1 MREEYLAEEMNE
13 RDDLFEDIPDD
24 ELEEVEREAR
34 ELRRW
39 FENPDMWAGK
49 SVHDYLEDRWNE
61 EPVAID
67 AEEDYWNEEPVE
79 DDDMEDSWD
88 ESSIAAD
95 DEEDYWDEEVIEDDD
110 MEDSWDESSIAAD
123 DEEDYWDEEPIEDN
137 DMEDNWDESSVAAED
152 EDQDDSDVDI
162 FTDEFDYDDDFLLD
176 LIREEPDESNEEMF
190 EEEDDETLWKSDEE
204 GVIEMDLD
212 DPDVFAFLYMFYMEH
227 ADCA

>member
-34 ELRRW
+34 ELRSW

-49 SVHDYLEDRWNE
+49 SVHDY
-61 EPVAID
+61 
-67 AEEDYWNEEPVE
+67 
-79 DDDMEDSWD
+79 MEDGWS
-88 ESSIAAD
+88 
-95 DEEDYWDEEVIEDDD
+95 EDHWYE
-110 MEDSWDESSIAAD
+110 
-123 DEEDYWDEEPIEDN
+123 
-137 DMEDNWDESSVAAED
+137 ED
-152 EDQDDSDVDI
+152 EDIDDSDVYI
-162 FTDEFDYDDDFLLD
+162 FTDEFDYDDDSLLN
-176 LIREEPDESNEEMF
+176 LISEEPDESNEEMF

-227 ADCA
+227 ADCTGCKMQEGDEI

>member
-13 RDDLFEDIPDD
+13 RDDLFEDILDD

-34 ELRRW
+34 ELRSW

-49 SVHDYLEDRWNE
+49 SVHDYMEDGWSE

-95 DEEDYWDEEVIEDDD
+95 DEEDYWDEEVIED
-110 MEDSWDESSIAAD
+110 
-123 DEEDYWDEEPIEDN
+123 N

-152 EDQDDSDVDI
+152 EDIDDSDEDI
-162 FTDEFDYDDDFLLD
+162 FTDEFDYDDDSLLN
-176 LIREEPDESNEEMF
+176 LISEEPDESNEEMF
-190 EEEDDETLWKSDEE
+190 EDEDDETLWKSDEE

-227 ADCA
+227 ADCTGCKG

>member
-34 ELRRW
+34 ELRSW

-95 DEEDYWDEEVIEDDD
+95 DEEDYWDEEVIED
-110 MEDSWDESSIAAD
+110 
-123 DEEDYWDEEPIEDN
+123 N

-152 EDQDDSDVDI
+152 EDIDDSDVDI
-162 FTDEFDYDDDFLLD
+162 FTDEFDYDDDSLLN
-176 LIREEPDESNEEMF
+176 LISEEPDESNEEMF

-204 GVIEMDLD
+204 DVVEMDLD

-227 ADCA
+227 ADCTGCKMQEGDEI

>member
-34 ELRRW
+34 ELRSW
-39 FENPDMWAGK
+39 FENSDMWARK
-49 SVHDYLEDRWNE
+49 SVHDYLEDR
-61 EPVAID
+61 
-67 AEEDYWNEEPVE
+67 WNEEPVE

-95 DEEDYWDEEVIEDDD
+95 DEEDYWDEEVIED
-110 MEDSWDESSIAAD
+110 
-123 DEEDYWDEEPIEDN
+123 N

-152 EDQDDSDVDI
+152 EDIDDSDEDI
-162 FTDEFDYDDDFLLD
+162 FTDEFNYDDDSLLN
-176 LIREEPDESNEEMF
+176 LISEEPDESNEEMF
-190 EEEDDETLWKSDEE
+190 EDEDDETLWKSDEE

-227 ADCA
+227 ADCTGCKMQKGDEI